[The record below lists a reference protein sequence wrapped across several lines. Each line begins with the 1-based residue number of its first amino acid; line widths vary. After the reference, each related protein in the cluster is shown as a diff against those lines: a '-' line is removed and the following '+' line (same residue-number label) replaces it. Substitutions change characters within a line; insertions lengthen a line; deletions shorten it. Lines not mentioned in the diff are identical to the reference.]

1 MLESAARSTERL
13 FADRRRVVWLAGR
26 RPLLGAP
33 LFEGLIGLRWV
44 ASIGMLATTLIARRF
59 VPGLAL
65 APILVVLTI
74 TASTNLIW
82 LRIPGGDTDELRVR
96 RMVGQLA
103 SDVVLLGAV
112 LWFTGG
118 IENPF
123 AIFLTFQVALAALLC
138 GGAAAVG
145 IATLAVAVAAVL
157 SLAPN
162 MPWETA
168 TVSVMQ
174 LMRIGRLAAIV
185 GVAAFLGVAGYLWR
199 QRLEALR
206 GESARNERFV
216 VLGRLLGGMA
226 HELNTPLATIVV
238 ASDELVELGRDA
250 DPEIARL
257 SQTVSQEAKRAS
269 NVISLLR
276 GQLRDLARAEP
287 TDVSVILRELI
298 DAEARRNEF
307 EGTLRVHVPPGLIAW
322 CIPPALRQI
331 VGNVI
336 KNAVEAIG
344 DRDEGTIDV
353 TARIEGTRVVIEVC
367 DNGCGIRPEDLP
379 HLGEPFLTTKEK
391 SGGTGLGLYVSSL
404 LADRMKAH
412 LQIEGHVDWGT
423 RVILSLRAA
432 DGAYQIE
439 SRRISDGRVPDSVRD
454 SESFER
460 LPDA

>member
-1 MLESAARSTERL
+1 MVESRTADTERL

-44 ASIGMLATTLIARRF
+44 AVLGMLGTSVVARRF

-65 APILVVLTI
+65 GPIVAVLAL
-74 TASTNLIW
+74 TASTNLVW
-82 LRIPGGDTDELRVR
+82 LRIPSGTTDDSRVR
-96 RMVGQLA
+96 RMVAQLG

-145 IATLAVAVAAVL
+145 IATLAVAVATFL
-157 SLAPN
+157 TLAPH
-162 MPWETA
+162 MPWDTA
-168 TVSVMQ
+168 TVSVLQ
-174 LMRIGRLAAIV
+174 LMRVGRLGAII

-206 GESARNERFV
+206 TESARNERFV

-238 ASDELVELGRDA
+238 ASDELVALGRDA
-250 DPEIARL
+250 DPEIASL
-257 SQTVSQEAKRAS
+257 SQVVSQEAKRAS

-276 GQLRDLARAEP
+276 GQLRDLAKAEP
-287 TDVSVILRELI
+287 NDVAELLAEFVP
-298 DAEARRNEF
+298 AEARRNGF
-307 EGTLRVHVPPGLIAW
+307 EGTLRVHLPPGLVAW
-322 CIPPALRQI
+322 CIPTALRQI

-353 TARIEGTRVVIEVC
+353 TARGNGTRVVIEVC
-367 DNGCGIRPEDLP
+367 DNGCGIKPEDLP

-412 LQIEGHVDWGT
+412 MQIEGHVDWGT

-432 DGAYQIE
+432 DGVMQ
-439 SRRISDGRVPDSVRD
+439 RVPDSVREA
-454 SESFER
+454 ESFER
-460 LPDA
+460 VPDA

>member
-1 MLESAARSTERL
+1 MLESAARQTERL

-44 ASIGMLATTLIARRF
+44 AAIGMLATTMIARRF
-59 VPGLAL
+59 VPGIALGPIVVILAL
-65 APILVVLTI
+65 
-74 TASTNLIW
+74 TASTNLVW
-82 LRIPGGDTDELRVR
+82 LQIRGGDTDEARIK

-145 IATLAVAVAAVL
+145 IATLAVAVASAL
-157 SLAPN
+157 AFAPN

-174 LMRIGRLAAIV
+174 LMRMGRLTAIV

-276 GQLRDLARAEP
+276 GQLRDLAKAEP
-287 TDVSVILRELI
+287 TDVSAILAELI
-298 DAEARRNEF
+298 DHEAKVNRF
-307 EGTLRVHVPPGLIAW
+307 EGTVRVHLPPGLIAW
-322 CIPPALRQI
+322 CIPAALRQI
-331 VGNVI
+331 IGNVI

-353 TARIEGTRVVIEVC
+353 TARAEGTRVVIEVC
-367 DNGCGIRPEDLP
+367 DNGCGIKPEDLP

-404 LADRMKAH
+404 LADRMRAH
-412 LQIEGHVDWGT
+412 MQIEGHVDWGT

-432 DGAYQIE
+432 DAVSQRLPE
-439 SRRISDGRVPDSVRD
+439 PVSD
-454 SESFER
+454 SEPLER
-460 LPDA
+460 IPDA